1 VVKGWYLT
9 DVFYK
14 RLQLRVQF
22 WIFTK
27 FPIILGAYCKQ
38 YQSKTLFTGCK
49 YSKYVDGIRG
59 VIGLMVKYQVIKP

>member
-1 VVKGWYLT
+1 
-9 DVFYK
+9 
-14 RLQLRVQF
+14 LRVQF

-38 YQSKTLFTGCK
+38 YQPKTLFTGGE

-59 VIGLMVKYQVIKP
+59 VIGLMVKYQVIKPWVVLVYALVAHSSF

>member
-1 VVKGWYLT
+1 
-9 DVFYK
+9 
-14 RLQLRVQF
+14 LRVQF

-38 YQSKTLFTGCK
+38 YQPKTLFTGGE